1 MIKTQNESYQEKRMK
16 KWIERINHWKLDK
29 KMQVL
34 VTTSIIMMTLI
45 ILAVSTI
52 SSVTSMKEKSIELL
66 QTNNDTMAENYVTAL
81 EQYKALAVA
90 IVMDDTVQNY
100 LHCTS
105 KRDPSYTGYANN
117 AVNTMTSCQNMYP
130 DLNFIGIVSCQMDD
144 YLYKGTE
151 ALVSSDFQQV
161 YAQDYQQCKNVQ
173 NSTMRIGFSNRYYK
187 GSRYTLSVY
196 FPIYDLNVIMMER
209 GLLCMNF
216 TNPVLEQILENN
228 PETGSRTSVIQ
239 TDGTIVADH
248 NKEKIGER
256 ASYEDLLKGDSGE
269 FSWKGR
275 LYIYQK
281 VSGWN
286 YYIVSSIASLELYAP
301 SIRTIIIMTVILFFM
316 VLLSFFIVK
325 LIIRRVYRPLDQTV
339 QKMDQ
344 VAAGSLDTRLNVE
357 SMGEDFQKLATG
369 FNSMMEKILVLMDQV
384 KMEQHQIEQIRF
396 NSLQSQI
403 QPHFLYNT
411 LECIHWQAMADGNK
425 EISTLV
431 MALAKYYRICLS
443 KGHDVIPL
451 ELEIEHMKNYL
462 IIQNMRYDNIIGS
475 EIQIEENC
483 KETMIPKLTL
493 QPLVENSIYHGIKVK
508 EGKKG
513 SIFLK
518 AVREGDH
525 VLITLADTGSGMTQA
540 QIDAMNQQLSEYDES
555 FGYGVRNVNK
565 RIELLYGKDYG
576 LYYLRNEFGG
586 VTVEIQLP
594 YTTEVDD
601 GILKG
606 DMINV

>member
-1 MIKTQNESYQEKRMK
+1 MK

-66 QTNNDTMAENYVTAL
+66 QTNNDTMAGNYVTSL

-130 DLNFIGIVSCQMDD
+130 DLNFIGIVSYQMDD

-151 ALVSSDFQQV
+151 AIVSSDFQQV
-161 YAQDYQQCKNVQ
+161 YAQDYQQCQTVQ
-173 NSTMRIGFSNRYYK
+173 NSTIRIGFSNRYYK

-216 TNPVLEQILENN
+216 TNPILEQILENN

-493 QPLVENSIYHGIKVK
+493 QPLVENAILHG
-508 EGKKG
+508 
-513 SIFLK
+513 
-518 AVREGDH
+518 VRMEDKNGMITVIAHRRDGD
-525 VLITLADTGSGMTQA
+525 VCIRIEDNGVGMTREH
-540 QIDAMNQQLSEYDES
+540 IREIMNTRVSSGRVHL
-555 FGYGVRNVNK
+555 GVRNVYE
-565 RIELLYGKDYG
+565 RIRLYFGEDYG
-576 LYYLRNEFGG
+576 LS
-586 VTVEIQLP
+586 
-594 YTTEVDD
+594 
-601 GILKG
+601 
-606 DMINV
+606 INSAPGEGTQITLLIPVLEEGAVSVRDTPGL

>member
-1 MIKTQNESYQEKRMK
+1 MK
-16 KWIERINHWKLDK
+16 KWLDRINHWKLDK

-34 VTTSIIMMTLI
+34 VTTSIIVMTLI

-130 DLNFIGIVSCQMDD
+130 DLNFIGIVSYQMDD

-151 ALVSSDFQQV
+151 AIVSSDFQQV
-161 YAQDYQQCKNVQ
+161 YAQDYQQCQTVQ
-173 NSTMRIGFSNRYYK
+173 NSTIRIGFSNRYYK

-216 TNPVLEQILENN
+216 TNPILEQILETN

-462 IIQNMRYDNIIGS
+462 IIQNMRDDNIIGS

-513 SIFLK
+513 SVFLK
-518 AVREGDH
+518 AVREGNH
-525 VLITLADTGSGMTQA
+525 GLITLADTGSGMTQA

>member
-1 MIKTQNESYQEKRMK
+1 MK

-34 VTTSIIMMTLI
+34 VTTAIIVMTLI

-66 QTNNDTMAENYVTAL
+66 QTNNDTMSENYAASL
-81 EQYKALAVA
+81 EQYKALAIA
-90 IVMDDTVQNY
+90 IVMDDTVQSY
-100 LHCTS
+100 LRCTS

-130 DLNFIGIVSCQMDD
+130 DMNFIGIVSYQMDD
-144 YLYKGTE
+144 YLYKGIE
-151 ALVSSDFQQV
+151 ALSSSDFQQV
-161 YAQDYQQCKNVQ
+161 YAQDYQQCGAVRDG
-173 NSTMRIGFSNRYYK
+173 TIRIGFSNKYFK
-187 GSRYTLSVY
+187 GDRYTLSVY
-196 FPIYDLNVIMMER
+196 FPIYDLNTIMMER

-216 TNPVLEQILENN
+216 TNPVLEQILEDRSGNGRQ
-228 PETGSRTSVIQ
+228 TAVVQ
-239 TDGTIVADH
+239 TDGTIIADH
-248 NKEKIGER
+248 DLDSIGETVSYKEKMVGSE
-256 ASYEDLLKGDSGE
+256 GE
-269 FSWKGR
+269 FSWEGR

-281 VSGWN
+281 VSDWN
-286 YYIVSSIASLELYAP
+286 YYIVSSIENMELYAP
-301 SIRTIIIMTVILFFM
+301 SVRTIIIMTAILFFM
-316 VLLSFFIVK
+316 VILSFFVIK
-325 LIIRRVYRPLDQTV
+325 GIISRVYRPLDQTV

-369 FNSMMEKILVLMDQV
+369 FNSMMEEILVLMEQV

-475 EIQIEENC
+475 EIQIEESC

-513 SIFLK
+513 SVFLK

-525 VLITLADTGSGMTQA
+525 VLIILADTGSGMTQA
-540 QIDAMNQQLSEYDES
+540 QIDAMNLQLSEYDES